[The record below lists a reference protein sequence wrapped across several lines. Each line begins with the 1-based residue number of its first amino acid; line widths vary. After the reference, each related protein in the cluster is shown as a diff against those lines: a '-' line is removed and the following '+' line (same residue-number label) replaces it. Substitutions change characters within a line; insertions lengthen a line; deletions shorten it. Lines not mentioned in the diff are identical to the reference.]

1 MLKTRTLLVK
11 FQFQFKSK
19 QIKNSTLANVWFE
32 NQIVYSQAVQISNLD
47 NFKDVFRVKKLIKN
61 PRFPS
66 KNTCKNE

>member
-1 MLKTRTLLVK
+1 MLWFSRPLYLSL
-11 FQFQFKSK
+11 KSK

-61 PRFPS
+61 PMFPS